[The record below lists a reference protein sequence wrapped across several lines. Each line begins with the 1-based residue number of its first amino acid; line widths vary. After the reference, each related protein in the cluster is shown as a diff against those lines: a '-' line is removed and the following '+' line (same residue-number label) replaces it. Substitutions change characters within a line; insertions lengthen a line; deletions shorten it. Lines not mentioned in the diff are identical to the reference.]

1 MVGAVF
7 QGRYKK
13 REIRDFE
20 DLIMVRRYLQNNP
33 VKKGFVERPGD
44 YKWMKIW
51 SDLCI
56 L

>member
-20 DLIMVRRYLQNNP
+20 DLITVRRYLRNNP
-33 VKKGFVERPGD
+33 VKKGYVEWPGD
-44 YKWMKIW
+44 YRWMKIKGHP
-51 SDLCI
+51 
-56 L
+56 